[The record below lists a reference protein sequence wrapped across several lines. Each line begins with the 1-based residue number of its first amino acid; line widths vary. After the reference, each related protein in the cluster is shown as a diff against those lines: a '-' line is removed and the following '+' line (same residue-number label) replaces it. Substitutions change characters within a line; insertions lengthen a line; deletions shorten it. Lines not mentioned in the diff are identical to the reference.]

1 MIAKNPSVTKSL
13 GAKFGSKLKPGNSIA
28 LFGELGSGK
37 TTFIQGI
44 ALGLQ
49 ISNFITSP
57 SFTIVNEYPLANNRS
72 FYHVDLYRT
81 NSISDIEDLGILELF
96 RDDSIVAVEWAEK
109 MEAILPDNCMKI
121 YFKYVDESEREI
133 NYKDFCISE

>member
-1 MIAKNPSVTKSL
+1 MIANNPSDTKSL
-13 GAKFGSKLKPGNSIA
+13 GAKLGSKLKPGDSIA

-44 ALGLQ
+44 ALGLG

-57 SFTIVNEYPLANNRS
+57 SFTIVNEYPLSKNRS
-72 FYHVDLYRT
+72 FYHADLYRT
-81 NSISDIEDLGILELF
+81 NSVREIEDLGIIELF

-109 MEAILPDNCMKI
+109 MESLLPAGCSKI
-121 YFKYVDESEREI
+121 YFEFVSENERRI
-133 NYKDFCISE
+133 RIFNFI